1 MARED
6 AGRRC
11 CPGAG
16 REAAPLPRP
25 WGSRF
30 GDVTSGR
37 IVRGGLARIEL
48 GRIPSRWARTAR
60 GGVDCVALG
69 SHCASRTRPAP
80 APGPGISLSGA
91 GITQAGPAPPRPGP
105 PSPPDRKNTTP
116 RDLTRQPR
124 PGPVPVGRIRAGPKV
139 DGVLVV
145 AAGGRDDVNRARV
158 IGAGVSSL
166 RLCGSSPA
174 TARHHLGPSL
184 ISAPVRVLADFAGG
198 PRDADPHRRTR
209 AGPRG
214 RCGPPAGGRG
224 SSPRPRGSLLRRRCV
239 CGRRFC
245 GRERHHEAELPRR
258 RFCGRVSAGRVRP
271 GSGRRPVREIA
282 G

>member
-1 MARED
+1 MSPQVAL
-6 AGRRC
+6 C
-11 CPGAG
+11 
-16 REAAPLPRP
+16 EA
-25 WGSRF
+25 GSRGSSWGGF
-30 GDVTSGR
+30 R
-37 IVRGGLARIEL
+37 RAGLARREV
-48 GRIPSRWARTAR
+48 GWTASRWARIAQAGPGPSR
-60 GGVDCVALG
+60 PRPRDLVER
-69 SHCASRTRPAP
+69 SWNYASRTRP
-80 APGPGISLSGA
+80 GPG
-91 GITQAGPAPPRPGP
+91 
-105 PSPPDRKNTTP
+105 
-116 RDLTRQPR
+116 
-124 PGPVPVGRIRAGPKV
+124 PVGRIRAGPKV

-184 ISAPVRVLADFAGG
+184 IAAPVRVLADFAGG

-209 AGPRG
+209 AGSRG

-258 RFCGRVSAGRVRP
+258 RSCGRVSAGRVRP

>member
-6 AGRRC
+6 AGWRC
-11 CPGAG
+11 CPGAERG
-16 REAAPLPRP
+16 AGDAAPRRRPGDGCCPGAEREAAPLLCP

-60 GGVDCVALG
+60 GGVDFVALG
-69 SHCASRTRPAP
+69 SHCASRARPAP

-91 GITQAGPAPPRPGP
+91 GITQAAPPRAGPG
-105 PSPPDRKNTTP
+105 
-116 RDLTRQPR
+116 
-124 PGPVPVGRIRAGPKV
+124 PVGRIRAGPKV

-209 AGPRG
+209 AGSRG